1 MLVFS
6 VGGNMVYLSTF
17 LSFVYWFANAAQNFY
32 SFLN

>member
-1 MLVFS
+1 MLVS
-6 VGGNMVYLSTF
+6 TVGGNMACLIAF